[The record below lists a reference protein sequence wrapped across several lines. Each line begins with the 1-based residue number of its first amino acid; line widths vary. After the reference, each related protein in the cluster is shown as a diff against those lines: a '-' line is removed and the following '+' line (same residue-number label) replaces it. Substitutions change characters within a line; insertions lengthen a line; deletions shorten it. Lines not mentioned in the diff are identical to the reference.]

1 MKSVKTGAHNMKQ
14 FENLWNKFNDWID
27 PKFGI
32 HIFWII
38 PVFWTLLVLDYF
50 KDNLYNAFKR
60 VKNLFQKRDI
70 KHLKKLSG
78 IK

>member
-1 MKSVKTGAHNMKQ
+1 MTIKNS
-14 FENLWNKFNDWID
+14 WYKFNDWID
-27 PKFGI
+27 PKCGV

-38 PVFWTLLVLDYF
+38 PVFWFLIVLDF
-50 KDNLYNAFKR
+50 LSDKLYNAFKR

>member
-1 MKSVKTGAHNMKQ
+1 MKSVKTGAHNMNQ
-14 FENLWNKFNDWID
+14 FKNLWNKFNNWID
-27 PKFGI
+27 PKVGV
-32 HIFWII
+32 HIFWIV
-38 PVFWTLLVLDYF
+38 PVFLTLLVLDYF

-70 KHLKKLSG
+70 KNLKKLSG

>member
-1 MKSVKTGAHNMKQ
+1 MNNIK
-14 FENLWNKFNDWID
+14 NLWNKFNNWID
-27 PKFGI
+27 PKVGV
-32 HIFWII
+32 HIFWIV

-60 VKNLFQKRDI
+60 VKNLFQKHDI
-70 KHLKKLSG
+70 KNLKKLSG